1 MLARTTPP
9 EPTKGACKHAPY
21 GKRKPMQ
28 KGATRRK
35 PPKPNRGNLAELRDI
50 IHTAR
55 DEGQETA
62 RPAVMDYLARQP

>member
-1 MLARTTPP
+1 
-9 EPTKGACKHAPY
+9 
-21 GKRKPMQ
+21 MQ